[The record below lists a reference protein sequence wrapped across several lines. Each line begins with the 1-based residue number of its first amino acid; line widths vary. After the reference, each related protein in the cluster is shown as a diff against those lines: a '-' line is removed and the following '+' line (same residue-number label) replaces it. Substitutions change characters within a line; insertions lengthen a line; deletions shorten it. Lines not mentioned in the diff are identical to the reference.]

1 MCQPEAFCEGLT
13 MPIEKIRKRDGR
25 LADFDPNR
33 IRDAIHKAFIAVEL
47 EDGEKAETITK
58 EVVKALEERFKEN
71 FPSVEDAQDTVIEV
85 LRKRGYE
92 RVAKEYQ
99 SYREK
104 KEEIRNLRQ
113 KLGILEP
120 KLTVNALEVLN
131 RRYLLKDET
140 EKIVET
146 PSQMFMRVAKA
157 IAKVDK
163 EYGGT
168 PEESEKTF
176 YKMMARLE
184 FIPNSPTLFN
194 AGTELGQLS
203 ACFVLPVEDSLESI
217 FTAVRNMALIE
228 KSGGGVGFDFSKLRP
243 NGDIVRSTKGV
254 ASGPVSFMRVF
265 DTATEVI
272 KAGGKRRGAMMGILR
287 VDHPDIIDFITS
299 KQKPNSLSNF
309 NISVAVTDEFMNN
322 VEKDEEYWL
331 INPRN
336 KGKVKRLKA
345 KSVWNLMAESAWTSG
360 DPGVIFIDEINRH
373 NPTPEIGKIEATN
386 PCIPAYTWIM
396 TNDGPRQVADL
407 IREKFTAVVNGER
420 WETSR
425 EGFFK
430 TGIKPVYKLI
440 TKEGFEIHLTKD
452 HPIIKVKKVSRYKME
467 TEWAK
472 VGDLKK
478 GDKILLNN
486 NQTVNYWHG
495 KFTFEEGY
503 LIGLLLGDGTIKEDK
518 AILSSWGESKGKKAV
533 RELVYAYAKKLPH
546 RLDFS
551 GWIPIKN
558 RSEYR
563 LSLGYL
569 KKLAEELGLKPGEK
583 KITALMEKA
592 SSDFC
597 RGLIRGLFDSDGSV
611 QGNQQKG
618 ISVRL
623 AQSNIEL
630 LKAVQRILLRC
641 GICSKIYA
649 HKRRR
654 GFSRMPNG
662 KGGTRDYSHAPQYE
676 LVISNENIWH
686 FNQKIG
692 FGDLEKKERLERLLN
707 NYRRKMNRERFL
719 ATVEDIVFH
728 DQEEVF
734 DAKIPG
740 INAFDAN
747 GFIVHN
753 CGEQPLLPYESCN
766 LGSINLSR
774 MVEDGKIDWEKLG
787 ETVRSAVHFLDNVI
801 DANNYPLKE
810 IEAIT
815 RANRKI
821 GLGVMGF
828 ADMLIK
834 LGIRYD
840 SEEALELAEKLME
853 FIDEE
858 AHKKSME
865 MAEKRGSFP
874 NFENSIWKDK
884 YNAMRNATVTT
895 IAPTGSISIIAGC
908 SSGIEPIFAISFI
921 RNVLGGTR
929 LFETNPLF
937 EMMAKE
943 RGFYSAKLLEK
954 IAKTGSVQKIDE
966 VPEDV
971 KKVFV
976 TALDIKPE
984 WHVRMQAA
992 FQKYT
997 DNAVS
1002 KTVNMPT
1009 DATVEDIKRVYEL
1022 AWKLKCKGIT
1032 VFRYGSKPEQVLYIG
1047 EVKAKEAKFV
1057 TAESEYAGGCP
1068 TKTCPF
1074 PS

>member
-1 MCQPEAFCEGLT
+1 MSIT
-13 MPIEKIRKRDGR
+13 KIRKRDGKIV
-25 LADFDPNR
+25 DFDSAK
-33 IRDAIHKAFIAVEL
+33 IKDAIHKAFIAVEL
-47 EDGEKAETITK
+47 GNGEKAETLTK
-58 EVVKALEERFKEN
+58 EVVKLLDERFREKI
-71 FPSVEDAQDTVIEV
+71 PSVEDAQDIVIEV
-85 LRKRGYE
+85 LNKNGYE
-92 RVAKEYQ
+92 KVAEEYEN
-99 SYREK
+99 YRK
-104 KEEIRNLRQ
+104 KKDEIRELRE
-113 KLGILEP
+113 KLGIVEP

-140 EKIVET
+140 ERIIET
-146 PSQMFMRVAKA
+146 PAKMFERIAQA
-157 IAKVDK
+157 IANVDK
-163 EYGGT
+163 LYGED
-168 PEESEKTF
+168 PKKSEKIF
-176 YKMMARLE
+176 YGMMTRLE

-217 FTAVRNMALIE
+217 FSAVKNMALIE

-287 VDHPDIIDFITS
+287 VDHPDILEFITS
-299 KQKPNSLSNF
+299 KQKPGFLSNF
-309 NISVAVTDEFMNN
+309 NISVAVTDDFMKTL
-322 VEKDEEYWL
+322 EEDGEYWL

-336 KGKVKRLKA
+336 REKVRKLKA
-345 KSVWNLMAESAWTSG
+345 QNVWNLIVKSAWISG

-396 TNDGPRQVADL
+396 TDDGPRQVADL

-420 WETSR
+420 WETSK

-430 TGIKPVYKLI
+430 TGVKPVYKLI

-452 HPIIKVKKVSRYKME
+452 HPIIKVKKVSRYKIE

-486 NQTVNYWHG
+486 NQTVNYWYG

-533 RELVYAYAKKLPH
+533 RELVYAYAEKLPH
-546 RLDFS
+546 RSDFS

-649 HKRRR
+649 NRRRR

-662 KGGTRDYSHAPQYE
+662 KGGTRDYPHAPQHE

-692 FGDLEKKERLERLLN
+692 FGDLEKKERLEQLLN

-719 ATVEDIVFH
+719 ATVEDIIFH

-774 MVEDGKIDWEKLG
+774 MVEDGKINWEKLR
-787 ETVRSAVHFLDNVI
+787 ETVRNAVHFLDNVI
-801 DANNYPLKE
+801 DANRYPLKE

-815 RANRKI
+815 KANRKI

-884 YNAMRNATVTT
+884 YKAMRNATVTT

-943 RGFYSAKLLEK
+943 RGFYSAKLLEE

-1009 DATVEDIKRVYEL
+1009 EATVDDVRMVYEL
-1022 AWKLKCKGIT
+1022 AWKLKCKGVT

-1047 EVKAKEAKFV
+1047 EIRTKERQFV

-1074 PS
+1074 PG